1 MAASALRFGVD
12 LVREMAERV
21 VIAREL
27 NERGKLTRTDF
38 FRAFTARR
46 ERTPGRQ
53 MRQVR
58 RLTRDLIELSLFRS
72 RIGNRTQQTAR
83 VGIAWTIKQ
92 LAGWRLLKNLSGVHH
107 YNVIGHPGDDAQV
120 VCNQNYARA
129 GLAF

>member
-1 MAASALRFGVD
+1 MAASAIRFGVD

-21 VIAREL
+21 VIACEL
-27 NERGKLTRTDF
+27 YERRKLARTNF

-72 RIGNRTQQTAR
+72 RIRNGTQQTAR
-83 VGIAWTIKQ
+83 VGIAGAIKQ
-92 LAGWRLLKNLSGVHH
+92 LAGWRLLENFSGVHH
-107 YNVIGHPGDDAQV
+107 YNVIGHAGDDAQV
-120 VCNQNYARA
+120 VSDQNHARA
-129 GLAF
+129 GLTF